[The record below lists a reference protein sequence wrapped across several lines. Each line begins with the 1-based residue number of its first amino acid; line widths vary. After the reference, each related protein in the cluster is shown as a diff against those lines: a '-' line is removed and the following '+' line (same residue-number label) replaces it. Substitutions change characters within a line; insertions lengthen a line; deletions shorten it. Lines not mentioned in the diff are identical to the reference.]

1 MDITELRKKSE
12 GELQQLLKQQ
22 RETVRDL
29 RFKVTAKQHKD
40 VRELREAKKAVA
52 RILTTLK
59 EKRVLQAYTEKQ
71 SAKQPTK

>member
-1 MDITELRKKSE
+1 MDIIDLRKKSE
-12 GELQQLLKQQ
+12 SELQQLLKQQ

-40 VRELREAKKAVA
+40 VRELREAKKSVA
-52 RILTTLK
+52 RILTSIK
-59 EKRVLQAYTEKQ
+59 EKKVLKSYAEKQ